1 MISETQSDAAAIT
14 QLVARFDDAVNR
26 RDVEEF
32 SALWDKD
39 AVWEIDEPMPMRV
52 GGAAAIVDT
61 WQHMLGGTKWLFR
74 GSFAGVISIDGST
87 ATGRWPC
94 IETGTF
100 SDGKGYDNRAYYDDA
115 YVCRDGRWLFA
126 KRRYV
131 YLWLSSEKTGGQA
144 ISHPTDTVSL
154 L

>member
-1 MISETQSDAAAIT
+1 MDTPLNKAQVAIT
-14 QLVARFDDAVNR
+14 QLVAKFDDAVNR
-26 RDVEEF
+26 RDVDEF
-32 SALWDKD
+32 SALWDAD

-52 GGAAAIVDT
+52 QGALAIIDT

-74 GSFAGVISIDGST
+74 GSFAGVMAIDGNT

-100 SDGKGYDNRAYYDDA
+100 SDGKGYDNRAYYDDE

-131 YLWLSSEKTGGQA
+131 YLWLSSEKIAGQA
-144 ISHPTDTVSL
+144 IAHSTDL
-154 L
+154 AKIP